1 MKVIK
6 RTGKE
11 AEFDKQKII
20 IAVQKANAQAMPQD
34 QLIPAQIQA
43 IADLV
48 EQKAL
53 QLGRAMN
60 IEEIQNNVIANINRQ
75 GNFEVARLYTEY
87 RFKRQL
93 ARQKNT
99 TDDAILSLVE
109 YENEEVKQ
117 ENSNK
122 NAGIASTQRDYVAGE
137 VSKDL
142 TMRYLLPQD
151 VVEAHKRGEIH
162 FHDSDYFLQK
172 IFNCCLIN
180 LEDMLQYG
188 TVINNVKINTPRS
201 IQTAANVTT
210 QIIALVASSQYG
222 GQTFNLSHLAPFVD
236 ISRQKHLE
244 TIRQE
249 LQKANLT
256 ATEEQIKEMAESR
269 VKKDITSAVQTIQY
283 QIVTIMT
290 TNGQTPFVSMYMN
303 IDDAKDEKTQND
315 LALLIEE
322 VLNQRITGLPNSK
335 GILVTPTFPK
345 LLYVT
350 TESNIHEDSKFYYL
364 TKLAAKC
371 TAKRMVPDYI
381 SSKIMQEY
389 KGDVYACMGCRSFL
403 TPDNFSDK
411 VGNVANALNFKEG
424 THKYWGRFN
433 QGVVTIN
440 LPYIALKANS
450 DEKQFWVEFDK
461 TLEIC
466 HKALRCRHERLLGTP
481 SDIAPIHFQ
490 YGAIA
495 RLQKGEPID
504 KLLYN
509 GYSTISLGY
518 AGLYECCMAI
528 KGKSHTDPS
537 AKDFAKKVM
546 QYMNDKCNQWK
557 AEENIAYSLYGAP
570 IESTTYTFAQALQRD
585 FGKIKDISDH
595 NYITNSYHV
604 NVREKID
611 AFTKLKFES
620 EFQPL
625 SPGGAISY
633 VEVPNLTHNL
643 DVVLELIKFIHNTIM
658 YAELNTKSDFCEVC
672 GWKQEIKIVEDNGK
686 LVWECPNCHNR
697 DQSKMQVTRRTCG
710 YLGSQYWNQ
719 GRTQE
724 IQERQLHI

>member
-11 AEFDKQKII
+11 VEFDKQKIV
-20 IAVQKANAQAMPQD
+20 IAVQKANNQANPQD
-34 QLIPAQIQA
+34 QLLPAQIQA
-43 IADLV
+43 VADLV
-48 EQKAL
+48 EQAAL
-53 QLGRAMN
+53 KLDRAMH

-99 TDDAILSLVE
+99 TDDTILSLVE
-109 YENEEVKQ
+109 YENEEIKQ

-122 NAGIASTQRDYVAGE
+122 NATIASTQRDYVAGE

-151 VVEAHKRGEIH
+151 VVDAHKRGEIH
-162 FHDSDYFLQK
+162 FHDADYFLQK

-180 LEDMLQYG
+180 LEDMLQNG
-188 TVINNVKINTPRS
+188 TVINNVKINTPHS
-201 IQTAANVTT
+201 IQTAANVAT

-236 ISRQKHLE
+236 VSRQKHIKAITE
-244 TIRQE
+244 E
-249 LQKANLT
+249 LKANHIE
-256 ATEEQIKEMAESR
+256 ASEEQVKALAEIR
-269 VKKDITSAVQTIQY
+269 VKKDIESAVQTIQY

-290 TNGQTPFVSMYMN
+290 TNGQTPFVSMYMD
-303 IDDAKDEKTQND
+303 IDDAPDEKTQND

-322 VLNQRITGLPNSK
+322 VLNQRIKSLPNAK
-335 GILVTPTFPK
+335 GVLVTPTFPK

-350 TESNIHEDSKFYYL
+350 TDSNINENSKFFYL

-381 SSKIMQEY
+381 SSKIMMEY
-389 KGDVYACMGCRSFL
+389 KGDVYGCMGCRSFL
-403 TPDNFSDK
+403 TPDRFTETK
-411 VGNVANALNFKEG
+411 GNIANALNFNPNK
-424 THKYWGRFN
+424 HKYWGRFN
-433 QGVVTIN
+433 QGVVTVN
-440 LPYIALKANS
+440 LPYVALKANS
-450 DEKQFWVEFDK
+450 DEKQFWIEFDK
-461 TLEIC
+461 TLDIC

-495 RLQKGEPID
+495 RLKKGEPID
-504 KLLYN
+504 KLLYD

-518 AGLYECCMAI
+518 AGLYECCIAI
-528 KGKSHTDPS
+528 TGKSHTDEKGK
-537 AKDFAKKVM
+537 AFAKKVM
-546 QYMNDKCNQWK
+546 QHLNDKCAEWK
-557 AEENIAYSLYGAP
+557 QAENIDYSVYGTP
-570 IESTTYTFAQALQRD
+570 LESSTYTFAKALQRD
-585 FGKIKDISDH
+585 FGKIKDVSDH

-633 VEVPNLTHNL
+633 IEVPNLEHNL
-643 DVVLELIKFIHNTIM
+643 EVVIEVIKYIHETIM
-658 YAELNTKSDFCEVC
+658 YAEMNTKSDFCEVC
-672 GWKQEIKIVEDNGK
+672 GWDHEIKIVEEDGK
-686 LVWECPNCHNR
+686 LLWECPNCHNR
-697 DQSKMQVTRRTCG
+697 DQSKMQVCRRTCG

-719 GRTQE
+719 GRTAE
-724 IQERQLHI
+724 IRDRVMHL

>member
-11 AEFDKQKII
+11 VEFDKQKII
-20 IAVQKANAQAMPQD
+20 IAVQKANIQANPQH
-34 QLIPAQIQA
+34 QLLPAQIQA
-43 IADLV
+43 VADLV
-48 EQKAL
+48 EQAAL
-53 QLGRAMN
+53 KLDRAMH
-60 IEEIQNNVIANINRQ
+60 IEEIQNDVIANINRQ

-109 YENEEVKQ
+109 YENEEIKQ

-122 NAGIASTQRDYVAGE
+122 NATIASTQRDYVAGE

-151 VVEAHKRGEIH
+151 VVDAHKRGEIH
-162 FHDSDYFLQK
+162 FHDADYFLQK

-180 LEDMLQYG
+180 LEDMLQNG
-188 TVINNVKINTPRS
+188 TVINNVKINTPHS
-201 IQTAANVTT
+201 IQTAANVAT

-236 ISRQKHLE
+236 VSRQKHIKSITE
-244 TIRQE
+244 E
-249 LQKANLT
+249 LKANHVE
-256 ATEEQIKEMAESR
+256 ASEEQIKALAEIR
-269 VKKDITSAVQTIQY
+269 VKKDIESAVQTIQY

-290 TNGQTPFVSMYMN
+290 TNGQTPFVSMYMD
-303 IDDAKDEKTQND
+303 IDDAPDEKTQND

-322 VLNQRITGLPNSK
+322 VLNQRIKGLPNAE
-335 GILVTPTFPK
+335 GVLVTPTFPK

-350 TESNIHEDSKFYYL
+350 TESNINENSKFFYL

-381 SSKIMQEY
+381 SSKIMLEY
-389 KGDVYACMGCRSFL
+389 KGDVYGCMGCRSFL
-403 TPDNFSDK
+403 TPDRFTETK
-411 VGNVANALNFKEG
+411 GNIANALNFNPNK
-424 THKYWGRFN
+424 HKYWGRFN
-433 QGVVTIN
+433 QGVVTVN
-440 LPYIALKANS
+440 LPYVALKANS
-450 DEKQFWVEFDK
+450 DEKQFWIEFDK
-461 TLEIC
+461 TLDIC

-495 RLQKGEPID
+495 RLKKGEPID
-504 KLLYN
+504 KLLYD

-518 AGLYECCMAI
+518 AGLYECCIAI
-528 KGKSHTDPS
+528 KGKSHTDPA
-537 AKDFAKKVM
+537 AKDFAKKIM

-557 AEENIAYSLYGAP
+557 AEENIAYSLYGTP
-570 IESTTYTFAQALQRD
+570 LESTTYTFAKALQRD
-585 FGKIKDISDH
+585 FGKIKDVSDH

-611 AFTKLKFES
+611 AFTKLAFES

-633 VEVPNLTHNL
+633 IEVPNLEHNL
-643 DVVLELIKFIHNTIM
+643 EVIIELIKYIHETIM
-658 YAELNTKSDFCEVC
+658 YAEMNTKSDYCEVC
-672 GWKQEIKIVEDNGK
+672 GWDHEIKIVEEDGK
-686 LVWECPNCHNR
+686 LLWECPNCHNR
-697 DQSKMQVTRRTCG
+697 DQSKMQVCRRTCG

-719 GRTQE
+719 GRTAE
-724 IQERQLHI
+724 IRDRVLHL

>member
-60 IEEIQNNVIANINRQ
+60 IEEIQNDVIANINRQ

>member
-43 IADLV
+43 IANLV

-60 IEEIQNNVIANINRQ
+60 IEEIQNDVIANINRQ

-180 LEDMLQYG
+180 LEDMLQNG

>member
-11 AEFDKQKII
+11 ADFDKQKII

-60 IEEIQNNVIANINRQ
+60 IEEIQNDVIANINRQ

-180 LEDMLQYG
+180 LEDMLQNG

-350 TESNIHEDSKFYYL
+350 TESNIHENSKFYYL

-389 KGDVYACMGCRSFL
+389 KGDIYACMGCRSFL
-403 TPDNFSDK
+403 TPDRFSQSK
-411 VGNVANALNFKEG
+411 GNISNALNFNPEK
-424 THKYWGRFN
+424 HKYWGRFN

-440 LPYIALKANS
+440 LPYIALKAKS

-495 RLQKGEPID
+495 RLQKDEPID

-537 AKDFAKKVM
+537 AKEFAKKVM

-557 AEENIAYSLYGAP
+557 REENIDYSLYGTP
-570 IESTTYTFAQALQRD
+570 LESTTYTFAKALQRD
-585 FGKIKDISDH
+585 FGKIKDVSDH

-604 NVREKID
+604 NVRENID

-633 VEVPNLTHNL
+633 IEVPNMTHNL
-643 DVVLELIKFIHNTIM
+643 DAVLEIIKYIHETIM
-658 YAELNTKSDFCEVC
+658 YAELNTKSDFCEIC
-672 GWKQEIKIVEDNGK
+672 GSEQEIKIIEEDGK
-686 LVWECPNCHNR
+686 LIWECPNCHNR
-697 DQSKMQVTRRTCG
+697 DQNKMQVTRRTCG

-719 GRTQE
+719 GRTAE
-724 IQERQLHI
+724 IRDRVLHI